1 MNTSRELYNPVPFRP
16 SSALKGSPFVTI
28 PIGFRLLVIGYVLLY
43 RLIFPGIDAATSLTM
58 EPSLLVPRFLVE
70 CLYTFLVL
78 LPFIF
83 YRSSYGWLHP
93 MMFPFLLSL
102 LKDFFKQPMH
112 LIAPFELPIASF
124 DPTTYSQALVLRYLQ
139 LDDLAMAR
147 LQMTLL
153 LCFFLVI
160 YYLAFFYYRPSL
172 PKRHFAT
179 PNPSRL
185 WIVCV
190 AMMCV
195 SILTAVVF
203 ILMHGG
209 LTQHM
214 QLLTAGRF
222 KTLSGSGQFIE
233 IVGAGVIAL
242 LLLAAYNNRIWTNPI
257 FLGLGALLFI
267 FSILVSGSRSSG
279 VYLIMMMGMLYM
291 FRERFI
297 PWRFV
302 IIGSMVGFIVF
313 GAFGMLRQQFN
324 SRNLDWSVVTSLDV
338 GSWVDAAAN
347 ESLRRLNEESDF
359 AAFVG
364 TGQYGLLG
372 GKTYIAA
379 LFFWVPRSFWPDKP
393 RGAGAYNN
401 YQNFSGRTLDTDE
414 IPTVG
419 GRPVRAEVEAYWNFW
434 IFGVAV
440 LALFVGMLHKWLAT
454 LILSYPREPLY
465 WVLYITIITS
475 FSGTALSI
483 VGTARS
489 LAVLAVLVVLA
500 GIVQFGQKQV
510 ASRSRR
516 GAGFTDEAAG

>member
-1 MNTSRELYNPVPFRP
+1 M
-16 SSALKGSPFVTI
+16 
-28 PIGFRLLVIGYVLLY
+28 IGYVLLY
-43 RLIFPGIDAATSLTM
+43 HLIFPGIDAATSLTM
-58 EPSLLVPRFLVE
+58 EPSLLVPRFLAE

-102 LKDFFKQPMH
+102 LKTFFKQPMH
-112 LIAPFELPIASF
+112 LIAPFKLPIASF
-124 DPTTYSQALVLRYLQ
+124 DPTTYSYAIVLRYLP
-139 LDDLAMAR
+139 LEDLAMER

-153 LCFFLVI
+153 LSFFLVI
-160 YYLAFFYYRPSL
+160 YYLAFFFYRPAV
-172 PKRHFAT
+172 PKQHFAT
-179 PNPSRL
+179 PHLGRL
-185 WIVCV
+185 WIVCAA
-190 AMMCV
+190 AMSI
-195 SILTAVVF
+195 SILTAVIF
-203 ILMHGG
+203 ILMNGG
-209 LTQHM
+209 LTKHL
-214 QLLTAGRF
+214 QLLTGGRYEA
-222 KTLSGSGQFIE
+222 LGGSGQYIE

-242 LLLAAYNNRIWTNPI
+242 MLLAAYNKRIWTNLF
-257 FLGLGALLFI
+257 FLGFGTLLFV

-279 VYLIMMMGMLYM
+279 VYLIMMMGMVFM
-291 FRERFI
+291 FQQRTI

-302 IIGSMVGFIVF
+302 IIGAMVGFIVF
-313 GAFGMLRQQFN
+313 GAFGMLRKQHN
-324 SRNLDWSVVTSLDV
+324 SRDLDWSVVTSLDV
-338 GSWVDAAAN
+338 ESWVDAAAD
-347 ESLRRLNEESDF
+347 ESLKRLNEESSF

-379 LFFWVPRSFWPDKP
+379 LFFWVPRALWHDKP

-419 GRPVRAEVEAYWNFW
+419 GRPVGAEVEAYWNFW
-434 IFGVAV
+434 IFGVVV

-454 LILSYPREPLY
+454 LILIYPREPLY

-500 GIVQFGQKQV
+500 GIVQFRQRHV

-516 GAGFTDEAAG
+516 GVAFSDEATG

>member
-1 MNTSRELYNPVPFRP
+1 MIVNRDQMTPVASVQSGAMR
-16 SSALKGSPFVTI
+16 GSPFVTI
-28 PIGFRLLVIGYVLLY
+28 PMGFRLLVIAYVLFY
-43 RLIFPGIDAATSLTM
+43 RLIFPGIDAATSLAM
-58 EPSLLVPRFLVE
+58 EPSLLVPRFLAE

-93 MMFPFLLSL
+93 LMFPFLLSL

-112 LIAPFELPIASF
+112 LIAPFKLPIVSF
-124 DPTTYSQALVLRYLQ
+124 DPTTYSQALVLRYLP
-139 LDDLAMAR
+139 LEDIAWER

-153 LCFFLVI
+153 LSLFLAI
-160 YYLAFFYYRPSL
+160 YYLAFFYYRPSV
-172 PKRHFAT
+172 PKQNFMVPRLA
-179 PNPSRL
+179 RL
-185 WIVCV
+185 WVVCV
-190 AMMCV
+190 GMMCV
-195 SILTAVVF
+195 SILTAMIF
-203 ILMHGG
+203 ILMNGG
-209 LTQHM
+209 LTKHL
-214 QLLTAGRF
+214 QLLTGGRYSA
-222 KTLSGSGQFIE
+222 LGGSGQYIE

-242 LLLAAYNNRIWTNPI
+242 MLLAAYNRRVWTNPI
-257 FLGLGALLFI
+257 FLGLGTLLFI

-279 VYLIMMMGMLYM
+279 VYLIMMMGMIYM

-302 IIGSMVGFIVF
+302 VIGSMIGFIVF
-313 GAFGMLRQQFN
+313 GAFGMLRKQHN
-324 SRNLDWSVVTSLDV
+324 TSDLDWSVVTSLDV
-338 GSWVDAAAN
+338 ESWVDAAAN
-347 ESLRRLNEESDF
+347 ESLKRLNEESSF

-364 TGQYGLLG
+364 TGEYGLLG

-379 LFFWVPRSFWPDKP
+379 LFFWVPRALWHDKP

-419 GRPVRAEVEAYWNFW
+419 GRPVGAEVEAYWNFW
-434 IFGVAV
+434 LFGVV
-440 LALFVGMLHKWLAT
+440 ILALFVGMLHKWLAN
-454 LILSYPREPLY
+454 LILVFPREPLY

-489 LAVLAVLVVLA
+489 LAVLGVLMILA
-500 GIVQFGQKQV
+500 GIIHFG
-510 ASRSRR
+510 RR
-516 GAGFTDEAAG
+516 HVSARPQRGTAFSDEAAG